1 MTEPSRILVATAE
14 PHIRRILQFLLEVQG
29 HEVRVAADGKAAWQ
43 TLAGFRP
50 DLVLM
55 DADLPGMG
63 GMALLA
69 AMRGRIDTAGVPVVM
84 LTARGE
90 EEERMRAL
98 AGGANDYV
106 VKPFNQDEL
115 LLRVANLLRSTRT
128 LRLINR
134 LPIPPNVQPTAAR
147 P

>member
-29 HEVRVAADGKAAWQ
+29 HRVHLAADGKAAWQ
-43 TLAGFRP
+43 VLAGFRP

-55 DADLPGMG
+55 DTDLPGMG
-63 GMALLA
+63 GLELLA
-69 AMRGRIDTAGVPVVM
+69 AMRGRIDTAGIPVVI
-84 LTARGE
+84 LTSRGE
-90 EEERMRAL
+90 VEDRVRAL

-106 VKPFNQDEL
+106 IKPFNQDEL
-115 LLRVANLLRSTRT
+115 LLRVANLLRATRT
-128 LRLINR
+128 LRLVNR
-134 LPIPPNVQPTAAR
+134 LPIPPAVQPTAAR

>member
-1 MTEPSRILVATAE
+1 MTEPSRILVAVAE
-14 PHIRRILQFLLEVQG
+14 PHIRRILQFLLEVEG
-29 HEVRVAADGKAAWQ
+29 HEVHTAGDGKAAWLA
-43 TLAGFRP
+43 LAGFRP

-55 DADLPGMG
+55 DAELPGMG
-63 GMALLA
+63 GLALLA

-84 LTARGE
+84 LTAGSQQE
-90 EEERMRAL
+90 ECMRVL
-98 AGGANDYV
+98 AGGANDYI

-134 LPIPPNVQPTAAR
+134 LPIPPCVEATAAR